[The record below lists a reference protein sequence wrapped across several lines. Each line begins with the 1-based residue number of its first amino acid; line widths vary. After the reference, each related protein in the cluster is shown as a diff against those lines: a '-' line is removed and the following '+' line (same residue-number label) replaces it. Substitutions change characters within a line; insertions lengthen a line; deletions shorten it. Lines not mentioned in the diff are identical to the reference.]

1 MKILYGGSFN
11 PPTMAHFQIA
21 RFLLEKF
28 PEAELEFLPV
38 NNFYEKDN
46 LKDFRERQEMLE
58 ILCRKL
64 GARARVNSFESTL
77 DKYYGTWHTLRHFPD
92 SWFVIGTDNLA
103 SLPTWINYP
112 AVAKENRFLVIP
124 RPGVDS
130 EEVFRKNPDLEE
142 CRNNFLVLADFPE
155 TAISSSL
162 YRKTRDE
169 KYLLPEVAEYIR
181 KNYLYKE

>member
-11 PPTMAHFQIA
+11 PPTLAHFQIA
-21 RFLLEKF
+21 LPAGEISGSG
-28 PEAELEFLPV
+28 LEFLPV

-46 LKDFRERQEMLE
+46 LKVSGKG
-58 ILCRKL
+58 RKCWKSSV
-64 GARARVNSFESTL
+64 GNGSQGEVNSFESTL

>member
-1 MKILYGGSFN
+1 MHEDLVRGSFN
-11 PPTMAHFQIA
+11 PPTLAHFQIA

-46 LKDFRERQEMLE
+46 LKDFRKAGKLE

-142 CRNNFLVLADFPE
+142 CRNNFVLLLFRNGDFFQPLSE
-155 TAISSSL
+155 
-162 YRKTRDE
+162 TRDE